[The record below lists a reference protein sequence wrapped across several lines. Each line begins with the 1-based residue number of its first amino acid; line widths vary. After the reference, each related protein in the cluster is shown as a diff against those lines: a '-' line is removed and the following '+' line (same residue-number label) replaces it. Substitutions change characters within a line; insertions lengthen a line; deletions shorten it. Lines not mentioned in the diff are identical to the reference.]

1 MLGVVS
7 FSDKACLVVGTK
19 PDLSNL
25 ITHTLRQ
32 IGFVNVTKANGTEHG
47 FLLLTKSNIDLV
59 LLLDTAADE
68 AVEMILRIRHH
79 NLPVIASVPVI
90 CVSEAWSGNQITS
103 LRDAGASVLASLP
116 LTMRTLL
123 KHATRALNPREFVN
137 APSYRGPCR
146 RSSAHQNYTGPLRR
160 STDTGNGKQ
169 PRPQEP
175 QPPAH
180 TQTSPATTPPM
191 RPAAPAPAPRVPTA
205 RTDEQ
210 EAITT
215 PELRQTKIVVDN
227 SYDTA
232 MEVDDLSSRLRDA
245 DGPHRRA
252 ALCRDIASAS
262 GRMINLM
269 SLADQR
275 VREFGCSDGLVARL
289 ESIRTTIVR
298 NAEGL
303 AESGARR
310 VVDYGG
316 RVVSGNIGIPL
327 GVGVALAHQLARI
340 DAIIHVLG
348 GTDVMSPQCTAAIFE
363 AREVENA
370 VAALEANSS
379 VMIPNLDLRSKPTKP
394 QGGR

>member
-7 FSDKACLVVGTK
+7 FSNKACLVVGTK

-32 IGFVNVTKANGTEHG
+32 IGFVNVTKADGTEHG

-59 LLLDTAADE
+59 LLLDTATDE
-68 AVEMILRIRHH
+68 AVEMLLRIRQH
-79 NLPVIASVPVI
+79 NLPTIASVPII
-90 CVSEAWSGNQITS
+90 CVATAWSGDQITA

-137 APSYRGPCR
+137 ALSYRGPCR
-146 RSSAHQNYTGPLRR
+146 RSSAHPNYTGPLRR
-160 STDTGNGKQ
+160 STDTTDCKP

-175 QPPAH
+175 PPQAH
-180 TQTSPATTPPM
+180 TQVPLAAAPSA
-191 RPAAPAPAPRVPTA
+191 RPAMPPPRAPTA
-205 RTDEQ
+205 QPDEQ

-227 SYDTA
+227 SYETA

-245 DGPHRRA
+245 DGPHQRA
-252 ALCRDIASAS
+252 KLCRDIASAS
-262 GRMINLM
+262 ERMINLM

-275 VREFGCSDGLVARL
+275 VREFGCSDSLVGRL

-303 AESGARR
+303 AESGARQ
-310 VVDYGG
+310 VVAYGG
-316 RVVSGNIGIPL
+316 RVVSGQMGIPL
-327 GVGVALAHQLARI
+327 GVGVALAHQMSRI
-340 DAIIHVLG
+340 DAIINVLG
-348 GTDVMSPQCTAAIFE
+348 GTNVMSPECRTAVLE
-363 AREVENA
+363 AREVANA
-370 VAALEANSS
+370 VAALEAKSS
-379 VMIPNLDLRSKPTKP
+379 VMIPDLDLRRAPRNP